1 MTDWWVGIAPAEH
14 SVPCGSEHHRLRW
27 DQGRLIACDHGDPGD
42 ELVLTA
48 LGGQELQCIELV
60 RAWERHR
67 DDLRALVIGSRDA
80 SDELRPGNDPPG
92 GRGRTIGRSRA
103 RIRPR
108 SSVGG
113 PNGHVA
119 AARHPE
125 PRSDADDLEELIAL
139 TALGGGI
146 GKRFV
151 ATVVAEWAARV
162 PDGHPG
168 LDRATPRLQAALHG
182 RVGAALRG
190 WLGEPQLSLEL
201 EMTDDQH
208 PRSLARV
215 AGAVHA
221 RLPFAWLLDVWAR
234 DLTTVQG
241 RFCLDAKHRSTA
253 GAEHWELTTVAP
265 DLRTNERIEL
275 RIGPAPG
282 P

>member
-14 SVPCGSEHHRLRW
+14 LVPCSGEHHRLRW
-27 DQGRLIACDHGDPGD
+27 EQGRLIACDHGDPGD

-48 LGGQELQCIELV
+48 LGGQELQCIELL

-80 SDELRPGNDPPG
+80 SDELRPGNNPPG
-92 GRGRTIGRSRA
+92 AGGPRA

-108 SSVGG
+108 TSVGG
-113 PNGHVA
+113 PNGRVG

-125 PRSDADDLEELIAL
+125 PSSDADDLEELIAL
-139 TALGGGI
+139 TALGSSI
-146 GKRFV
+146 GKRLV
-151 ATVVAEWAARV
+151 ATVVAEWAARLR
-162 PDGHPG
+162 DGHPG

-201 EMTDDQH
+201 EMSGAGE
-208 PRSLARV
+208 PRSLSRADDV
-215 AGAVHA
+215 VHA
-221 RLPFAWLLDVWAR
+221 QLPFTWLLDVWAR

-241 RFCLDAKHRSTA
+241 RFCLDVKPRGAA
-253 GAEHWELTTVAP
+253 GGERWELATIAP

-275 RIGPAPG
+275 RISPAPG
-282 P
+282 E